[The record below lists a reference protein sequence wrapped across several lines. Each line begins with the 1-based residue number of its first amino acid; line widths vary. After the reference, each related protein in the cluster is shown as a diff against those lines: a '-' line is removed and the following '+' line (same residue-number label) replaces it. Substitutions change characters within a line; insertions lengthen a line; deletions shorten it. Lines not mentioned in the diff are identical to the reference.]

1 MPFPQ
6 WWRQSVAWR
15 ASERRD
21 IEVSETH
28 RKSNNVALTGKKG
41 LVIGIANKDSIA
53 YGCAKAFRAEGAD
66 LAVSYLNAKAEP
78 YVRPL
83 AEGLDAAIIEPL
95 DVRVPGQMEALFAR
109 VQKDWGRLDFLL
121 HAIAFAPKEDLHGRV
136 VDSSWEGFAQ
146 AMDISC
152 HSFVR
157 MAKLAEPLMDKGGAM
172 LTMSYIGAAKAMRD
186 YGMMGAV
193 KSTLESCVR
202 YMALELGE
210 KAIRVNA
217 ISPGPIRTRAAGGLK
232 NFDRAVETAEANAP
246 LPLATADDVGAL
258 AAFLASDGAR
268 AITGQTC
275 YVDGGFSIVG

>member
-1 MPFPQ
+1 
-6 WWRQSVAWR
+6 VAAYSGPR
-15 ASERRD
+15 YRRPE
-21 IEVSETH
+21 IHRET
-28 RKSNNVALTGKKG
+28 NNVSLTGKKG

-53 YGCAKAFRAEGAD
+53 YGCAKAFHAEGAD

-83 AEGLDAAIIEPL
+83 AEGLNASIIEPL
-95 DVRVPGQMEALFAR
+95 DVRVPGQMEALFER
-109 VQKDWGRLDFLL
+109 VQKDWGRLDFLV
-121 HAIAFAPKEDLHGRV
+121 HAIAFAPMADLHGRV

-193 KSTLESCVR
+193 KSTLESYVR
-202 YMALELGE
+202 YMALELGG
-210 KAIRVNA
+210 KGIRVNA
-217 ISPGPIRTRAAGGLK
+217 ISPGPIRTRASGGLK
-232 NFDRAVETAEANAP
+232 NFDASIETASAVAP
-246 LPLATADDVGAL
+246 LPLAGIDDVGAL

-275 YVDGGFSIVG
+275 YVDGGYSIVG